1 MSMSRMIEKAGG
13 KAVLAREP
21 KELCGCDRLVLPG
34 VGAFDFGMAALR
46 AGDWIETLERQ
57 VFGLGVPILGVCLGM
72 QLMCRA
78 SEEGRS
84 PGLGWIPADV
94 IRFRQSEHHRI
105 LIPHMGW
112 NTVRVEKR
120 DALIPKDDRERR
132 YYFVHS
138 YHVHGEP
145 QDTTLATVE
154 HGYRFTAAFS
164 SGKILG
170 AQFHPEKSHRFGLE
184 VLQRFIQSPC

>member
-1 MSMSRMIEKAGG
+1 MSRMIEKAGG

-21 KELCGCDRLVLPG
+21 KELCSCDRLVLPG

-84 PGLGWIPADV
+84 SGLGWIPADV
-94 IRFRQSEHHRI
+94 IRFRESERCRI
-105 LIPHMGW
+105 RIPHMGW
-112 NTVRVEKR
+112 NTVRVEKH
-120 DALIPKDDRERR
+120 DALIPQDDRERR

-145 QDTTLATVE
+145 RATTLATAE

-164 SGKILG
+164 SGKVMG

-184 VLQRFIQSPC
+184 LLQRFIQIPC